1 VTCTSCNQIN
11 ESVNRLTH
19 TPRIPLAGHPH
30 SGKTQWLTALLDR
43 LDSQQVKSRA
53 RLTVAPET
61 ASDDHFIEPLRNLR
75 NREATPDATT
85 PDYKG
90 FNRAFA
96 MPFKDG
102 HKPFS
107 AAGRLY
113 LYDTAGEVFGE
124 RGNDSP
130 AQVRAFQNANGFCY
144 FIDPTRDLDIK
155 KKLSLKECAKL
166 QAEQLANFARQ
177 IRDKRGKLTSGQT
190 VPLAVCVTKIDMNPD
205 SSDPTLSDDY
215 EKFTKDLGSL
225 WTADPSIRLST
236 IRERHHICQQYL
248 AHIFPYWNITEDLKR
263 IAGNNFM
270 LFPMTS
276 WGYRLESEQSQDLQS
291 ASLESRG
298 ISEPLLWLMHMNGY
312 KAI

>member
-1 VTCTSCNQIN
+1 
-11 ESVNRLTH
+11 
-19 TPRIPLAGHPH
+19 
-30 SGKTQWLTALLDR
+30 
-43 LDSQQVKSRA
+43 
-53 RLTVAPET
+53 
-61 ASDDHFIEPLRNLR
+61 
-75 NREATPDATT
+75 
-85 PDYKG
+85 
-90 FNRAFA
+90 
-96 MPFKDG
+96 MPFKDD
-102 HKPFS
+102 HTPFS

-113 LYDTAGEVFGE
+113 LYDTAGEVFSE

-144 FIDPTRDLDIK
+144 FIDPTTNLGEKQDDDNDK

-190 VPLAVCVTKIDMNPD
+190 VPLAVCVTKIDMPPD

-215 EKFTKDLGSL
+215 EKFTTDLGSL

-248 AHIFPYWNITEDLKR
+248 AHIFPHWNITEDLKR

-270 LFPMTS
+270 FFPMTS
-276 WGYRLESEQSQDLQS
+276 WGYRPESEESQDLQT